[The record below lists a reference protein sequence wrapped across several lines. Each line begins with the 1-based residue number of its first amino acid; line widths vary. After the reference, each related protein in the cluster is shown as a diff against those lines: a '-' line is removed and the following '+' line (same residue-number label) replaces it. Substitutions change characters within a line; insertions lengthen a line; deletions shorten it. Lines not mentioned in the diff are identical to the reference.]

1 MLHQETGLR
10 LGALE
15 EGLSGLM
22 ARIDDLYAR
31 HDWLAG
37 QVNNLTLASY
47 QPPPRRPAPPE
58 DIPPPPATGHQS
70 GWVKDVLGGMS
81 DDDPMPESPQT
92 PQDGQENEQAS
103 DHVQDMNAVRE
114 PQTAPEP
121 ANQHTT
127 FEEHRHIAVEDR
139 WAKPFARYQ
148 IALQAVNGSVRAK
161 RRLSGAAERRSMSID
176 DLARQIIDEWDQIE
190 QQIMAEY

>member
-1 MLHQETGLR
+1 MLHEETGRR

-22 ARIDDLYAR
+22 ARLDDLYAW
-31 HDWLAG
+31 HDRLAG
-37 QVNNLTLASY
+37 QINTMASFR
-47 QPPPRRPAPPE
+47 PDRRPMPPA
-58 DIPPPPATGHQS
+58 DLPPMPATGHQS
-70 GWVKDVLGGMS
+70 GWVKNVLGGMS
-81 DDDPMPESPQT
+81 DDDPMPQGPQE

-127 FEEHRHIAVEDR
+127 FEEHRHLAVEDR

-161 RRLSGAAERRSMSID
+161 RRLSGAAERRGIPID